1 MKIKETKKMT
11 RDKIL
16 ELITL
21 LTKLFFF
28 GLMSCMFCIATEVLI
43 ELLSFYVTSVN
54 EAIIALLV
62 IMGML
67 CWHIITLLFI
77 KVCVIRKCDMCVKR
91 ERVVIR
97 PFGIEEE
104 KLVTVTP
111 KIAKE
116 KETENL

>member
-1 MKIKETKKMT
+1 MT

-16 ELITL
+16 KDLLKFLTS
-21 LTKLFFF
+21 LTKICFLIFVSGSFLGIGMLFIRLFS
-28 GLMSCMFCIATEVLI
+28 LT
-43 ELLSFYVTSVN
+43 VTSVN
-54 EAIIALLV
+54 ETIIALLV

-77 KVCVIRKCDMCVKR
+77 RVCVIRKCDMCVKR

-104 KLVTVTP
+104 KLVTVSP
-111 KIAKE
+111 KMAE
-116 KETENL
+116 KTETL